1 MRDGAELFTVIYSKD
16 VSKKYPIIMQR
27 TPYNAAPYGAT
38 DFKEAL
44 VLVKL

>member
-1 MRDGAELFTVIYSKD
+1 
-16 VSKKYPIIMQR
+16 MQR

-44 VLVKL
+44 VLVKLWWKKARSISRCSWSLDERWFW